1 MMQNKKGADLMAKKL
16 MKQMIILII
25 LLAVI
30 LVLFKIVRVQD
41 IVLRKIYPIT
51 YQEYVEKYS
60 IQNDVDKYMIYAI
73 IKAESNFKPEVKSQ
87 SKAIGLMQLLEETA
101 VEMSNSIENQTV
113 TEEELYQPE
122 INIKLGTSY
131 YAYLLKHY
139 KGNNI
144 LALTAYNA
152 GMGNVDTWIKTG
164 VIQSDGSDI
173 ENIPY
178 KETNN
183 YVRKILRDYQI
194 YLKLYE

>member
-1 MMQNKKGADLMAKKL
+1 MTKKL
-16 MKQMIILII
+16 IKRMIILVI
-25 LLAVI
+25 LLAII
-30 LVLFKIVRVQD
+30 LGLFKVVRVQD
-41 IVLRKIYPIT
+41 IILRKIYPIT
-51 YQEYVEKYS
+51 YQEYVEKYAK
-60 IQNDVDKYMIYAI
+60 QNEVDKYMIYAI

-87 SKAIGLMQLLEETA
+87 SEAIGLMQLLEETA

-113 TEEELYQPE
+113 TKEELYDPE
-122 INIKLGTSY
+122 TNIKLGTTY
-131 YAYLLKHY
+131 YSYLLKHY

-164 VIQSDGSDI
+164 VIQADGSDI

-183 YVRKILRDYQI
+183 YVRKILRDYQM
-194 YLKLYE
+194 YLNLYEPK

>member
-1 MMQNKKGADLMAKKL
+1 MTKKL
-16 MKQMIILII
+16 VKRMIILII
-25 LLAVI
+25 LLAII
-30 LVLFKIVRVQD
+30 LGLFKVIRIQD
-41 IVLRKIYPIT
+41 MVLKKMYPIT
-51 YQEYVEKYS
+51 YQEYVEKYAN
-60 IQNDVDKYMIYAI
+60 QNEVDKYMIYAI

-87 SKAIGLMQLLEETA
+87 SEAIGLMQLLEETA

-113 TEEELYQPE
+113 TKEELYEPE
-122 INIKLGTSY
+122 TNIKLGTTY
-131 YAYLLKHY
+131 YSYLLEHY
-139 KGNNI
+139 KGNNV

-164 VIQSDGSDI
+164 VIQEDGSDI

-194 YLKLYE
+194 YLKLYEQK

>member
-1 MMQNKKGADLMAKKL
+1 MMQNKKGADGMTKRSIKR
-16 MKQMIILII
+16 MIIFII
-25 LLAVI
+25 LLAI
-30 LVLFKIVRVQD
+30 IFVLFKIMRVQD
-41 IVLRKIYPIT
+41 IILRNIYPIE
-51 YQEYVEKYS
+51 YKEYVEKYS
-60 IQNDVDKYMIYAI
+60 VQNDVDKYMIYAI
-73 IKAESNFKPEVKSQ
+73 IKVESNFKPEVKSKSQ
-87 SKAIGLMQLLEETA
+87 AIGLMQLLENTA
-101 VEMSNSIENQTV
+101 IEISNSIESKNV
-113 TEEELYQPE
+113 TEEELCQPE
-122 INIKLGTSY
+122 TNIKLGTFY

-152 GMGNVDTWIKTG
+152 GMGNVDSWIKTG
-164 VIQSDGSDI
+164 IIKSDGSDI

>member
-1 MMQNKKGADLMAKKL
+1 MAKKL
-16 MKQMIILII
+16 IKRMIIFVI
-25 LLAVI
+25 LLAI
-30 LVLFKIVRVQD
+30 IFGLFKIAKVQN
-41 IVLRKIYPIT
+41 IILKKIYPIT
-51 YQEYVEKYS
+51 YQEYIEKYAK
-60 IQNDVDKYMIYAI
+60 QYGVDKYMIYAI

-87 SKAIGLMQLLEETA
+87 SEAIGLMQLLEETA
-101 VEMSNSIENQTV
+101 VEMSNSIENQIV
-113 TEEELYQPE
+113 SKEELYQPE
-122 INIKLGTSY
+122 TNIKLGTSY

-152 GMGNVDTWIKTG
+152 GMGNVDIWVKNG
-164 VIQSDGSDI
+164 VIQPDGSDI

-194 YLKLYE
+194 YLNLYQ

>member
-1 MMQNKKGADLMAKKL
+1 MAKKL

-41 IVLRKIYPIT
+41 IVLKKIYPIT

-60 IQNDVDKYMIYAI
+60 TQNDVDKYMIYAI

-183 YVRKILRDYQI
+183 YVRKILRDYQL

>member
-1 MMQNKKGADLMAKKL
+1 MAKKL
-16 MKQMIILII
+16 IKQMIILII
-25 LLAVI
+25 LLAVT
-30 LVLFKIVRVQD
+30 LGLFKIVRVQD

-51 YQEYVEKYS
+51 YHEYVEKYS
-60 IQNDVDKYMIYAI
+60 AQNDVDKYMIYAI
-73 IKAESNFKPEVKSQ
+73 IKAESNFNPDVKSK

-194 YLKLYE
+194 YFKLYE

>member
-183 YVRKILRDYQI
+183 YVRKILRDYQL

>member
-1 MMQNKKGADLMAKKL
+1 MAKKL
-16 MKQMIILII
+16 IKQMIILII

-101 VEMSNSIENQTV
+101 VEMANSIENQTV

>member
-1 MMQNKKGADLMAKKL
+1 MAKKL

-183 YVRKILRDYQI
+183 YVRKILRDYQL

>member
-1 MMQNKKGADLMAKKL
+1 MAKKL